1 MLVLLVAAAGLLP
14 ASNAFAHAALVVS
27 EPANNDLLPRPPE
40 RIRIAFS
47 EPVDTRSSGMR
58 LLDGNGTLLE
68 LGEVAFSDQNTTMT
82 ASVATLGPG
91 IYNVQW
97 YNVSTVD
104 GHSLLGSFPF
114 TVLNPDGSAPSV
126 TNTVGAI
133 GTDPDPAPLA
143 DGVTVRF
150 LALFALA
157 IISGIGIL
165 VLIWP
170 GMPESTRKLL
180 GTVALGTAGVLL
192 VAVMLN
198 LRVIRVEF
206 ASLSLADIV
215 LTTRIGGFWLT
226 RLGAALLIAVTATM
240 LFDAPRKGAFGLL
253 GGSFIS
259 ILAFAMTSHAAAGTG
274 SAWGTV
280 IDLVHGVAA
289 LVWVGALIAIAV
301 AAKSALSSGPSAKV
315 LGQFSLTA
323 SLMVFLL
330 MTTGL
335 LSTFIEV
342 DTPDRMT
349 DTRYGWT
356 LVAKLV
362 LIVPLLLVAFYNARR
377 GKRLLISSAA
387 RDRRRFA
394 MLAGA
399 EALLGLAVFLPASM
413 LTQTG
418 VAKSVPQESEA
429 REFQGVQSAG
439 DLGVTLAVDP
449 NRVGL
454 NGYHV
459 RLTNATEGSLVD
471 ADRVRLTF
479 RYQENPDVGA
489 SILTLAR
496 LSEGVFSGQGPY
508 LTLQGRWRIEVEI
521 RRADEVDQKTF
532 FDVRP
537 AGPPVVSSN
546 LGGRWENPAPGLSWN
561 EFGGYTLIFIGIG
574 FALWRRPL
582 AELGRPTGYSATIMT
597 AAGFGLGTLLLF
609 GVHNDAPTGAVPT
622 NPIFPDQNSI
632 DVGKRLYEN
641 NCSECHGINGVPPE
655 GLGLSPYPLDL
666 TVHIPQHPA
675 DGQIFQFISEG
686 FPGTAMRA
694 WGSGEDSLT
703 DEEMWHIVNF
713 LRTLSEVDQ

>member
-1 MLVLLVAAAGLLP
+1 MFVLLLAAAGLLP
-14 ASNAFAHAALVVS
+14 ASSAFAHAALVVS

-47 EPVDTRSSGMR
+47 EPVDTRASGMR
-58 LLDGNGTLLE
+58 LLDGAGNLLE
-68 LGEVAFSDQNTTMT
+68 IGEVTFSNQNTTMT
-82 ASVATLGPG
+82 ATVTALEPG

-97 YNVSTVD
+97 NNVSTVD

-114 TVLNPDGSAPSV
+114 TVLNPDGTAPET

-133 GTDPDPAPLA
+133 GSDPDPAPLA
-143 DGVTVRF
+143 DGVTVRY
-150 LALFALA
+150 LALFGLA
-157 IISGIGIL
+157 MIAGIGML

-170 GMPESTRKLL
+170 GMPETTRKLL
-180 GTVALGTAGVLL
+180 GTVALGTGGLL
-192 VAVMLN
+192 LIAVMLN

-206 ASLSLADIV
+206 ASLSLIDV
-215 LTTRIGGFWLT
+215 VFTTRIGGFWLT

-240 LFDAPRKGAFGLL
+240 IFDAPRKGAIGLL
-253 GGSFIS
+253 AGSSIS

-274 SAWGTV
+274 SAWGTA
-280 IDLVHGVAA
+280 IDFVHGVAA
-289 LVWVGALIAIAV
+289 IIWVGALTAV
-301 AAKSALSSGPSAKV
+301 ALAAKSALSSGPSARV
-315 LGQFSLTA
+315 LGRFSLTA

-330 MTTGL
+330 LTTGL

-342 DTPDRMT
+342 NTPDRLT

-356 LVAKLV
+356 LVAKLA
-362 LIVPLLLVAFYNARR
+362 LLVPLLLVALYNARW
-377 GKRLLISSAA
+377 GKKLLVSSAA

-394 MLAGA
+394 MLAGT
-399 EALLGLAVFLPASM
+399 EALLGLAVFLPAAM

-418 VAKSVPQESEA
+418 VAKSVPQVSEA

-454 NGYHV
+454 NSYHV
-459 RLTNATEGSLVD
+459 RLTNAAEGTLVD

-489 SILTLAR
+489 GVLTLAR
-496 LSEGVFSGQGPY
+496 ASEGVFSGQGPY
-508 LTLQGRWRIEVEI
+508 LTLQGRWRVEVEV
-521 RRADEVDQKTF
+521 RRPDEADQKAF

-546 LGGRWENPAPGLSWN
+546 LGGRWDNPAPGLNWN
-561 EFGGYTLIFIGIG
+561 EFGGYTLIFVGIG
-574 FALWRRPL
+574 FALWRRQL
-582 AELGRPTGYSATIMT
+582 AELSRPTGYAATIMT

-609 GVHNDAPTGAVPT
+609 GVHSDAPTGSVPT

-632 DVGKRLYEN
+632 EVGKRLYEN
-641 NCSECHGINGVPPE
+641 NCAACHGLNGVPPE

-666 TVHIPQHPA
+666 TVHVPQHPA
-675 DGQIFQFISEG
+675 DGQIFQFISDG

-703 DEEMWHIVNF
+703 EEEIWHIVNF
-713 LRTLSEVDQ
+713 LRTLSEADQ